1 MLGTKKNIE
10 LLILREINLKWHA
23 EIKRFEHDP
32 FRSANIMLV
41 EYEDKTIAYMLAPEG
56 VKIGE
61 KIYSG
66 EKLEILPGNCM
77 KIKDM
82 PGGTSVH
89 NIELTPGKGGV
100 MVRSAGTLLTIMG
113 S

>member
-1 MLGTKKNIE
+1 MTIATIEVLVTKESIE
-10 LLILREINLKWHA
+10 LLISRETNLTWLL
-23 EIKRFEHDP
+23 IIGIRSEHDP

-56 VKIGE
+56 VKIGD

-82 PGGTSVH
+82 PGGTKCSQY
-89 NIELTPGKGGV
+89 
-100 MVRSAGTLLTIMG
+100 
-113 S
+113 